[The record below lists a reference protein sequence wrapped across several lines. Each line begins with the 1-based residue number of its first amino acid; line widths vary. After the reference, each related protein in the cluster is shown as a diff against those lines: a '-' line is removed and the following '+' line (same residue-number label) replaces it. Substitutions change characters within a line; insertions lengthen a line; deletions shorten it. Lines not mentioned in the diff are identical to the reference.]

1 MTSAKR
7 TAVCCLSSLNLE
19 KYEEWKDTTIV
30 EDLIRYLD
38 NVLEYFIRLAPKE
51 LKRAVHSASKE
62 RALGLGTLGFHSLLQ
77 SKMIPFESRD
87 AVSLNYKI
95 FSEIEKR
102 AITSSKQLAKERGEA
117 PDCEGSGM
125 RGSNLLAIAPNA
137 SSSTFVG
144 ASPSIEPWASNA
156 FLSTGRAGASLVVN
170 KWLDKLLTEKGMNTK
185 DVKDSIIM
193 NDGSVQHLDFLS
205 DEEKSVFRTAR
216 EIDQRWVIE
225 HVAIRQPF
233 VCQAQS
239 CNIWAPKNCTKQY
252 MADLHLYAWS
262 RGLKTLYYCRAPEA
276 QKTYLNNVETN
287 QPLNHVKVDFNI
299 EECLSCHG

>member
-19 KYEEWKDTTIV
+19 KYEDWKDTTIV

-117 PDCEGSGM
+117 LIVKVVACGEVTFWQLPLT
-125 RGSNLLAIAPNA
+125 RVAVHLL
-137 SSSTFVG
+137 
-144 ASPSIEPWASNA
+144 E
-156 FLSTGRAGASLVVN
+156 
-170 KWLDKLLTEKGMNTK
+170 
-185 DVKDSIIM
+185 
-193 NDGSVQHLDFLS
+193 
-205 DEEKSVFRTAR
+205 
-216 EIDQRWVIE
+216 
-225 HVAIRQPF
+225 
-233 VCQAQS
+233 
-239 CNIWAPKNCTKQY
+239 
-252 MADLHLYAWS
+252 LHL
-262 RGLKTLYYCRAPEA
+262 
-276 QKTYLNNVETN
+276 
-287 QPLNHVKVDFNI
+287 
-299 EECLSCHG
+299 LSSLGHPMLS